1 MLTIERQTIPTPIHR
16 KASSRSKLNRPRVGM
31 MKLSVGCAV
40 GCVDVHGW
48 YECVFER
55 VRRVM
60 TGWAGVRGEWGGG
73 GGTGGAVVRQGRKTS

>member
-40 GCVDVHGW
+40 GCVAV
-48 YECVFER
+48 
-55 VRRVM
+55 
-60 TGWAGVRGEWGGG
+60 
-73 GGTGGAVVRQGRKTS
+73 GGTNACLKEYDG